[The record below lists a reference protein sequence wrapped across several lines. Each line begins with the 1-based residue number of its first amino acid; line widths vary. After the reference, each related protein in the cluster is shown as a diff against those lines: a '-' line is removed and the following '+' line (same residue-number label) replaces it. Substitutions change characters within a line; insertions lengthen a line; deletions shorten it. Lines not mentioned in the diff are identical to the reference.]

1 MLFVINFM
9 KGQYQEINIDRS
21 AFSIVTREEAQKQD
35 IAFWQS
41 KTPLER
47 LEALESLRQTTYGY
61 DPAITHIERVFEVVK
76 RKIDNLD

>member
-1 MLFVINFM
+1 MTI
-9 KGQYQEINIDRS
+9 QQQEHKVDRS
-21 AFSIVTREEAQKQD
+21 AFTVVTREEAQKQD

-61 DPAITHIERVFEVVK
+61 DPAVTRLQRILEVVE
-76 RKIDNLD
+76 RE